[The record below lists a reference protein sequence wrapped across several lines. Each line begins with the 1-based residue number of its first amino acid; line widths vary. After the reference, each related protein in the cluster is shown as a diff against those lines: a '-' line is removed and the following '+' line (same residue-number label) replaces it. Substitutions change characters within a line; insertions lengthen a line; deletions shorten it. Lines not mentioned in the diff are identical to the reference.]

1 MTFIQKKI
9 QEKCAS
15 ARKKSLMILGLAVA
29 KNSYYNIIGRRLI
42 YDGNKHVHTQ
52 PGAYINL
59 IKELRKNTN
68 FTLI

>member
-1 MTFIQKKI
+1 
-9 QEKCAS
+9 
-15 ARKKSLMILGLAVA
+15 MILGLAVA

-59 IKELRKNTN
+59 IEELRKNTN